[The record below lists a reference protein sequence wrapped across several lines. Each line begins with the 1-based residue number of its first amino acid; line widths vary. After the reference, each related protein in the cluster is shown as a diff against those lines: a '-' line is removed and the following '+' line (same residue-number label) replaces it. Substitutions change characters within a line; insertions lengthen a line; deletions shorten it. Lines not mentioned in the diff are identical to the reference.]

1 MSKLYDNY
9 LFLKTNEN
17 NSDNTLYLFKS
28 GIFFIFLDNDA
39 KIASKL
45 LNLKITYLTQSVV
58 KCGFPLNSLEKYSN
72 LLKQSSY
79 EFKIVDTVKSTAYTI
94 NNYTINEK
102 VKNLLSEISIIDS
115 NTLSIK
121 EAYNFI
127 DTIQVSAKSI
137 IEGDNNNAK

>member
-45 LNLKITYLTQSVV
+45 LNLKITYLTPSVV

-72 LLKQSSY
+72 LLKQTSY
-79 EFKIVDTVKSTAYTI
+79 ELKIVDTAKSTAYTI
-94 NNYTINEK
+94 NNYTIDEK
-102 VKNLLSEISIIDS
+102 TKNLLSEISSVDS

-137 IEGDNNNAK
+137 MEGDMK